1 MYLHLGNNVIIPEE
15 TIIGILDYEKIKNV
29 KINKKYF
36 SNTQNKKKT
45 IKVGDDEEYK
55 TVVITAD
62 KIYLTAISQPTIKK
76 RLLNKKLE
84 LIVQQ

>member
-36 SNTQNKKKT
+36 SNIQNKKKT